1 MKVEQKEVPT
11 FQPVVITIE
20 TREELKELVITMGN
34 ASGCYELWERLRDIS
49 ES

>member
-1 MKVEQKEVPT
+1 MKIEQKEVPT

-20 TREELKELVITMGN
+20 TRELLQEVVNTMGN
-34 ASGCYELWERLRDIS
+34 SSGCYELWERLRDIS